1 MAGSECHG
9 QSKMAELQL
18 TIWLL
23 DVHDGVVVLEHV
35 DFINLRKW
43 LDTYTRVKTP
53 F

>member
-1 MAGSECHG
+1 MPWAIKDGRIR
-9 QSKMAELQL
+9 L

-43 LDTYTRVKTP
+43 LDTYTRVKAP